1 MAVLG
6 GLTTLAIIFSIVVS
20 VRKDTLV
27 GKREADEAAAT
38 SRTIQGQSEQ
48 VAGLKRQLSEAEENL
63 AELTSQ
69 RTLTK
74 EQKERIAAALK
85 KSPPQELTIIRT
97 SDLETQ
103 AFAEEIAKVIGDGN
117 WKVLPTPF
125 RFITHAEPGLRIMV
139 RDINVAPAGATILQ
153 NALKQAGLSADGVSS
168 NEVEDGK
175 FVLWVGPK
183 KVTRN

>member
-74 EQKERIAAALK
+74 EQKERIAGC
-85 KSPPQELTIIRT
+85 
-97 SDLETQ
+97 
-103 AFAEEIAKVIGDGN
+103 AK
-117 WKVLPTPF
+117 
-125 RFITHAEPGLRIMV
+125 E
-139 RDINVAPAGATILQ
+139 VASAGI
-153 NALKQAGLSADGVSS
+153 DHHS
-168 NEVEDGK
+168 NERLRNAGICRGNCEGYWRRK
-175 FVLWVGPK
+175 LGGPAN
-183 KVTRN
+183 TLQIYYARRARTQNNGS